1 MAEGYLK
8 VTPEKLIQASNEFST
23 SGKTIASLTAEMMSI
38 VNGLKSIW
46 QGNAA
51 TEYSGKFNSLQDD
64 IEKINRIIDEHVN
77 DLSQMALEYEKAE
90 EMSVEESSKLLNEVI
105 G

>member
-8 VTPEKLIQASNEFST
+8 VTPEKLIEASNEFST
-23 SGKTIASLTAEMMSI
+23 SGKAVASLTAEMMNI

-46 QGNAA
+46 QGSAA
-51 TEYSGKFNSLQDD
+51 TEYAGKFNSLQDD

-77 DLSQMALEYEKAE
+77 DLNQMAIEYEKAE
-90 EMSVEESSKLLNEVI
+90 EMSVEESTKLLSEVV